1 MASRWRS
8 WWWWT
13 SSRVLEWFGSPV
25 LSFGS
30 KKWRKRILSCA
41 KWIFP
46 NSILSV
52 PCFTHL
58 LSFASLFKNLLDST
72 IGKNFTHNI
81 RKGRKLRLL
90 GFFEPSA
97 FLRCGKSSPT
107 LVSDFVEAAW
117 QNDNLSVGEWLLGP
131 CEPRLESG
139 KEDRPWTLMN
149 LGRPCSW
156 STRVGLRV
164 TSSISA
170 STFKRFLMN

>member
-1 MASRWRS
+1 MTKLLTQKPGRS
-8 WWWWT
+8 LSHWKYSMVWACVGLALLG
-13 SSRVLEWFGSPV
+13 SNAPKEVISALFCVFLYSLLNKELSLLRVYL
-25 LSFGS
+25 
-30 KKWRKRILSCA
+30 
-41 KWIFP
+41 
-46 NSILSV
+46 
-52 PCFTHL
+52 
-58 LSFASLFKNLLDST
+58 KNLLDST
-72 IGKNFTHNI
+72 IGKNFTHI
-81 RKGRKLRLL
+81 IWKGRKLRLL